1 MMSDT
6 IKEKCTFCCHF
17 VFPCLFTRTDGAE
30 EDETKTD
37 AVVIENK
44 NAPPKRSLPPLP
56 EPDPRCCYVALYDYS
71 ARTQDDLT
79 FRTGDKLE
87 VLDKSHGD
95 WWIARA
101 LTGPSVNKEGY
112 IPANYVAPVESL
124 DAEPLRTT
132 IQHALIL
139 EWTQSYNVILY
150 HSIGMCD
157 TNLSDQLYL
166 KKTYLQQ
173 RERWFFADIK
183 RADADKM
190 LLSHGN
196 KNRAFL
202 VRNCESH
209 QGDYSLSVLDSS
221 VVKHY
226 KIRKLDAGGYFVSKK
241 QVFSTLREL
250 VEYYSRNQGGLCVCL
265 GEPCMKLETPQTH
278 GLSYNTADQWEID
291 RTSLKLLEKLGA
303 GQFGEVYEGRW
314 NDTTPVAIKTL
325 KPGSMHP
332 QDFLRE
338 AQIMK
343 KLRHP
348 KLIQLYAVCTVKE
361 PIYIITE
368 LMKNGSLLE
377 YLQKD
382 GGKTLVIRDQVEM
395 GAQVASGMAYLELQN
410 YIHRDLAARNVLVG
424 ENNICKIADFGLA
437 RVFMVDN
444 ENVYEAK
451 EGTKFPVKWTAPE
464 AIHANKFSI
473 KSDVWSFG
481 ILLYEIIT
489 FGKMPY
495 PDMTNHQVVQKLPT
509 GYRMPCPPLCPSV
522 LYDIMLECWKEN
534 DFERPTFETLQWKL
548 EEYFDLENS
557 SYHDA
562 NNLRR

>member
-1 MMSDT
+1 T

-17 VFPCLFTRTDGAE
+17 VFPCLFTRTEGAE

-44 NAPPKRSLPPLP
+44 NAPLKRSLPPLP

-124 DAEPLRTT
+124 DAEP
-132 IQHALIL
+132 
-139 EWTQSYNVILY
+139 
-150 HSIGMCD
+150 
-157 TNLSDQLYL
+157 
-166 KKTYLQQ
+166 
-173 RERWFFADIK
+173 WFFADIK

-190 LLSHGN
+190 LLSQGN

-226 KIRKLDAGGYFVSKK
+226 KIRKLDAGGYFVSRK

-291 RTSLKLLEKLGA
+291 RTSLKLLKKLGA

-495 PDMTNHQVVQKLPT
+495 PDMTNQQVVQKLPT
-509 GYRMPCPPLCPSV
+509 GYRMPCPPLCPPV
-522 LYDIMLECWKEN
+522 LYDIMLECWKES

-548 EEYFDLENS
+548 EDYFDLENS